1 MAKCEVNGPGAQ
13 EAYKYL
19 RDRSS
24 LRGREIS
31 WNFEKFLL
39 DKKGQVV
46 KHYGPRVLLEDM
58 QDEIEKILLDD
69 IAKERESNGPK
80 KVKQL

>member
-1 MAKCEVNGPGAQ
+1 
-13 EAYKYL
+13 L
-19 RDRSS
+19 RNSSS

-46 KHYGPRVLLEDM
+46 KHYGPRVQLEDM
-58 QDEIEKILLDD
+58 QDEIEKILLDE
-69 IAKERESNGPK
+69 IAKESESNGPK